1 MGMASI
7 NMEENLASSLLE
19 DNKSVRLIRGSVP
32 GADMLF
38 GSFLFLKQ
46 PFCSLCCDPVTYC
59 VKLFSGHFCSE
70 EVEELKLVLGLDL
83 FSVPQS
89 ICVPS
94 STSPFP
100 KLFPP

>member
-1 MGMASI
+1 
-7 NMEENLASSLLE
+7 MEENLAGSLLE
-19 DNKSVRLIRGSVP
+19 DDESVRLIHGSLP

-38 GSFLFLKQ
+38 GSFLFLKR
-46 PFCSLCCDPVTYC
+46 PFCSLYCDPVTFC
-59 VKLFSGHFCSE
+59 VKLLSSHFCSE
-70 EVEELKLVLGLDL
+70 EVEELKLVLGLDS

-100 KLFPP
+100 KLIPP